1 MKTIFMVKEN
11 LLFLSKQT
19 ETGASIKAPGSVP
32 EHYLHGIVFQ
42 NGETKI

>member
-19 ETGASIKAPGSVP
+19 ETGASIRALGSVP

-42 NGETKI
+42 IGEMRI